1 MRTPFVESIL
11 ACIVIIIT
19 FAFCASLVEAK
30 INALETTMFG
40 RFTQLEEQIA
50 KHDSNS
56 SAALHGYY
64 ESIIEEL
71 DNM

>member
-11 ACIVIIIT
+11 ACIVIVIT

-30 INALETTMFG
+30 INALETTM
-40 RFTQLEEQIA
+40 QLEEQIA

-64 ESIIEEL
+64 EQIIEEL
-71 DNM
+71 NKM

>member
-11 ACIVIIIT
+11 ACVMIVIT
-19 FAFCASLVEAK
+19 FVFCATLIEAK

-64 ESIIEEL
+64 EQIIEEL
-71 DNM
+71 DKM

>member
-11 ACIVIIIT
+11 ACVVIVVT
-19 FAFCASLVEAK
+19 FAFCATLIETK
-30 INALETTMFG
+30 INALESTMFA
-40 RFTQLEEQIA
+40 RFTKVEEQIA

-64 ESIIEEL
+64 EQIIEEL
-71 DNM
+71 DKM

>member
-11 ACIVIIIT
+11 ACVMIVIT
-19 FAFCASLVEAK
+19 FVFCATLIEAK
-30 INALETTMFG
+30 INALESTMFA
-40 RFTQLEEQIA
+40 RFTKVEEQIA

-64 ESIIEEL
+64 EQIIEEL
-71 DNM
+71 NKM